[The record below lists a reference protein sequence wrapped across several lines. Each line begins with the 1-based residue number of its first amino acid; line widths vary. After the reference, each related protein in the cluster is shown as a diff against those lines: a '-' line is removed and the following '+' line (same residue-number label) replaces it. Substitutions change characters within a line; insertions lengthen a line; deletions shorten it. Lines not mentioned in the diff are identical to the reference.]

1 MLWKC
6 YYYNSLIQTLR
17 KFATPVRENMRSKG
31 LMALVCTFNIWQN
44 IARKLQHVL
53 LNMKAATLLVIKC
66 CGKCFESTIR
76 NFQKLYRNSLILV
89 NLNHFKNQQ
98 KMFLT
103 PPPPLWNKQKNF
115 LFWNNYELLFNKF
128 IPKFL
133 LFHMGR
139 GMFTDINWF
148 ILFFSFF

>member
-1 MLWKC
+1 
-6 YYYNSLIQTLR
+6 
-17 KFATPVRENMRSKG
+17 MRSKG

-103 PPPPLWNKQKNF
+103 PPPPPPPHCGTNKK
-115 LFWNNYELLFNKF
+115 
-128 IPKFL
+128 I
-133 LFHMGR
+133 
-139 GMFTDINWF
+139 
-148 ILFFSFF
+148 FFSETIMNCYLTSSYQSFCCFTWGGVCLQT